1 MNKATIIEDAITYIQ
16 ELQKTSQV
24 LSEQLLEMEGSSEE
38 GGKPLRIEVDAAENM
53 KKCGIKVVHPFFFM
67 SHTLYLFLSPIR
79 SFSLISITLRYS
91 IVMFI

>member
-24 LSEQLLEMEGSSEE
+24 LSEQLLEMEGSFEEE
-38 GGKPLRIEVDAAENM
+38 GKPMRTDVDAAEDM

-67 SHTLYLFLSPIR
+67 SHSHIIIVFISN
-79 SFSLISITLRYS
+79 LIFFTHQYNSVNIQ
-91 IVMFI
+91 F